1 LKRVARAGIAG
12 VASARAFLLFSI
24 NWKRVARSGKSA
36 QLPRALSESSPV
48 NLKRVARAG
57 KARVTPVRAFLVL
70 SLKPETRLNSI
81 KGRCGSCARFHG
93 VFLLT

>member
-1 LKRVARAGIAG
+1 MACPVSCIFLC
-12 VASARAFLLFSI
+12 VASARAFLVFFI
-24 NWKRVARSGKSA
+24 
-36 QLPRALSESSPV
+36 

-57 KARVTPVRAFLVL
+57 KARVTSRARFLARSGKARVTPVRAF
-70 SLKPETRLNSI
+70 LKPETRLNSI